1 MWYNYFSYFIAFD
14 YLMIM
19 VLLQNFLNLWDWH
32 GKFLEE
38 RFLYLSLSCDF
49 CFYFFLFYVMTCW
62 SLLCLSGVWL
72 QLKTRLNHKIYILT
86 FWCNFLLLFGFGN
99 WCFLLLLAIIEVIVL
114 LLFWCCCTPVLPRD
128 EFRFIRMRKY
138 VDRLIY
144 KIMSV
149 KW

>member
-1 MWYNYFSYFIAFD
+1 MGLAWEISWRKILISEPKLWFLFLFFS
-14 YLMIM
+14 
-19 VLLQNFLNLWDWH
+19 
-32 GKFLEE
+32 
-38 RFLYLSLSCDF
+38 SLSILIF
-49 CFYFFLFYVMTCW
+49 VRRSGFLCND
-62 SLLCLSGVWL
+62 LLVLTLPQWCLIAIE
-72 QLKTRLNHKIYILT
+72 TYRLNHKIYILT

-114 LLFWCCCTPVLPRD
+114 LLFWCWCTPVLPRD